1 MDWRQ
6 LVSAAPYL
14 YSIRL
19 ANPESSG
26 LHHVIEMAEG
36 ERVKR
41 SLPESESGVQS
52 IYQPSIEMASPER
65 NLTVTVSWGFQELL
79 LKTLVILPD
88 SCSFRQYQSTTPTRS
103 PASPGRKL
111 QARLPGFCDTALHR
125 SRCNFPFVL
134 FWFEL
139 CDIKW

>member
-19 ANPESSG
+19 ANPESSD

-52 IYQPSIEMASPER
+52 IYQPSIEMASLER

-88 SCSFRQYQSTTPTRS
+88 SCSLRQYQSTTPTGS
-103 PASPGRKL
+103 PASPGR
-111 QARLPGFCDTALHR
+111 
-125 SRCNFPFVL
+125 
-134 FWFEL
+134 
-139 CDIKW
+139 